1 MTEHQLPS
9 LYTAHLEALAARS
22 ARALEAGG
30 FDHLVV
36 ASGKPHTWFLD
47 DQDYP
52 FRVNPHFKAWLPLT
66 RVPSSWIVFT
76 PGKRPHVIYYQ
87 PRDYWHVVPDTPSGY
102 WVDHFDVTIVRT
114 PDDARAHL
122 PAQAA
127 RCAIIGESNAG
138 IGDILPNNPRVVLEY
153 LHYHRAFKTAYEIA
167 MMRVASKIGAR
178 AHVAARHAFERGDS
192 EFDIHLAYCAAAGQ
206 GDGDLPYGNIIAL
219 NEHGAVLHYTELHR
233 NAPARSDSFL
243 IDAGASFHGY
253 ACDITRTYAGEHAP
267 EFKALIDAVDAVQRA
282 LCLKVRAGL
291 DYAAL
296 HIDAHHA
303 LAGVLRDQGF
313 VRCSAEAA
321 VATGITSVFFP
332 HGLGHGIGLQ
342 VHEVSGLAR
351 DATGGEIPRPPGHPY
366 LRLTRTL
373 APGMVATIEP
383 GIYFIPML
391 LDELRGKPLA
401 SDVDFARVDRFRHF
415 GGIRIE
421 DDVVVTD
428 DIPENLTRDAFAA
441 LAA

>member
-9 LYTAHLEALAARS
+9 MYTAHLETLAERTTRALA
-22 ARALEAGG
+22 AGG

-36 ASGKPHTWFLD
+36 ASGKPHTQFLD

-52 FRVNPHFKAWLPLT
+52 FRTNPHFKAWLPLT
-66 RVPSSWIVFT
+66 KVPQSWLVYT
-76 PGKRPHVIYYQ
+76 PGKRPQLVYYQ
-87 PRDYWHVVPDTPSGY
+87 PHDYWHVVPDAPAGY
-102 WVDHFDVTIVRT
+102 WVEHFDVTIVRS
-114 PDDARAHL
+114 PAEARAHL

-127 RCAIIGESNAG
+127 RCAIIGEVNASV
-138 IGDILPNNPRVVLEY
+138 GDMVPNNSPVVLEY
-153 LHYHRAFKTAYEIA
+153 LHYHRAFKTPYELA

-178 AHVAARHAFERGDS
+178 AHVAAHQAFECGES
-192 EFDIHLAYCAAAGQ
+192 EFGIHLAYCAAAGQ
-206 GDGDLPYGNIIAL
+206 GDNDLPYGNIIAL

-253 ACDITRTYAGEHAP
+253 ACDITRTHAGSHAP
-267 EFKALIDAVDAVQRA
+267 EFKALIDGVDKVQRA

-296 HIDAHHA
+296 HIEAHHA

-313 VRCSAEAA
+313 IRCSAEAA
-321 VATGITSVFFP
+321 VANGISTAFFP

-342 VHEVSGLAR
+342 VHDVSGFAC
-351 DATGGEIPRPPGHPY
+351 DESGTHIPRPEGHPY

-373 APGMVATIEP
+373 APGMVTTIEP

-391 LDELRGKPLA
+391 LDELRGKPA
-401 SDVDFARVDRFRHF
+401 ARDVDFDHVERFRHF
-415 GGIRIE
+415 GGIRVE

-428 DIPENLTRDAFAA
+428 DAPENLTRDAFAA

>member
-1 MTEHQLPS
+1 MPEHQLPS
-9 LYTAHLEALAARS
+9 LYAAHLEELAAR
-22 ARALEAGG
+22 ATRALEAGG
-30 FDHLVV
+30 FDHLVI

-47 DQDYP
+47 DLDYP

-66 RVPSSWIVFT
+66 RVPSSWLVFT
-76 PGKRPHVIYYQ
+76 PGKRPTLVYYQ
-87 PRDYWHVVPDTPSGY
+87 PHDYWHVVPDAPAGY
-102 WVDHFDVTIVRT
+102 WVEHVDVSIVRT
-114 PDDARAHL
+114 PTEARAHL
-122 PAQAA
+122 PVNAA
-127 RCAIIGESNAG
+127 RCAVIGEANAG
-138 IGDILPNNPRVVLEY
+138 IGDMLPNNPHAVVEY
-153 LHYHRAFKTAYEIA
+153 LHYHRAFKTAYELA
-167 MMRVASKIGAR
+167 MMRVASKIGVR
-178 AHVAARHAFERGDS
+178 AHVAARQAFESGAS

-206 GDGDLPYGNIIAL
+206 GDGDLPYANIVAL

-267 EFKALIDAVDAVQRA
+267 EFKSLIDGVDAVQRA
-282 LCLKVRAGL
+282 LCLKVRAGV

-296 HIDAHHA
+296 HIESHHA
-303 LAGVLRDQGF
+303 LAGVLRDQGLI
-313 VRCSAEAA
+313 RCSTEAA
-321 VATGITSVFFP
+321 VATGISTAFFP

-351 DATGGEIPRPPGHPY
+351 DETGAAIPRPEGHPY

-373 APGMVATIEP
+373 APGMVTTIEP

-391 LDELRGKPLA
+391 LDELRGKPA
-401 SDVDFARVDRFRHF
+401 GSDVDFTQVDRFRHF

-421 DDVVVTD
+421 DDVVVTTGA
-428 DIPENLTRDAFAA
+428 PENLTREAFAA